1 MKLLALP
8 TLAKALAA
16 SPPNWL
22 ALRLATWVVELTTS
36 GAVPVGTVE
45 TSRFPV
51 RFPVALRETPVSAGV
66 PLPDANSR
74 LNFPDGLDV
83 LFPTGSA
90 CQRKCWLTAACVLL
104 SKAEASESSGWE
116 SNPVLPVAVPVAGNC
131 SLPRMKVLPLTSSL
145 PAGLLLPM
153 PTLPVLSKTAD
164 WWRTQAAVNLARK
177 LALAVPS
184 AVIVLQEGL
193 RGPVSAA
200 GRLAEVTGAVWL
212 RALRPVAAAP
222 AAAVTVLAGALA

>member
-16 SPPNWL
+16 SPANWL

-36 GAVPVGTVE
+36 GAVPVATLE
-45 TSRFPV
+45 TSCFPL
-51 RFPVALRETPVSAGV
+51 RFPVALKETPVSAGV

-131 SLPRMKVLPLTSSL
+131 SVPRMKVLPLTSSL
-145 PAGLLLPM
+145 PAGLVLPM
-153 PTLPVLSKTAD
+153 PTLPLFSKTAD
-164 WWRTQAAVNLARK
+164 WWMTQGAVNLARK
-177 LALAVPS
+177 LAVAVPS
-184 AVIVLQEGL
+184 AVMLEQKVES
-193 RGPVSAA
+193 GPVSAA
-200 GRLAEVTGAVWL
+200 ARLGELAGAVWL
-212 RALRPVAAAP
+212 R
-222 AAAVTVLAGALA
+222 

>member
-45 TSRFPV
+45 TRRFPV

-90 CQRKCWLTAACVLL
+90 CQRKCWLIAAFVLL
-104 SKAEASESSGWE
+104 LKAEASESSGRE
-116 SNPVLPVAVPVAGNC
+116 GYPVVPVAVPVAGNC
-131 SLPRMKVLPLTSSL
+131 SVPRMKVLPLTSSL
-145 PAGLLLPM
+145 PAGLVFPM

-164 WWRTQAAVNLARK
+164 WWMTQAPVNLARK
-177 LALAVPS
+177 LAVAVPS
-184 AVIVLQEGL
+184 AVMVPQEVVRGL
-193 RGPVSAA
+193 VPEA
-200 GRLAEVTGAVWL
+200 
-212 RALRPVAAAP
+212 
-222 AAAVTVLAGALA
+222 